1 MKYASELFEKYC
13 SDDNK
18 NMMGTEVETII
29 KQETRKKEHKI
40 DLDLFYE
47 MIEFASE
54 IPYDKEDEHLNISW
68 EKAVNDYLKKFYP
81 KEKPIKLN

>member
-18 NMMGTEVETII
+18 NMMGIEVETVI

-54 IPYDKEDEHLNISW
+54 IPYEKEDEHLNISW
-68 EKAVNDYLKKFYP
+68 EKAINDYLKKFYP
-81 KEKPIKLN
+81 KEKYYKIN